1 MDSRDGMQLKDGR
14 GGERKRPAA
23 QRSAEH
29 PGQDGLQRRHEEE
42 RVQLKRRRRTRTR
55 RRRRSEQFQ
64 FPMF

>member
-14 GGERKRPAA
+14 GGERRRPAGCAA
-23 QRSAEH
+23 QLRTPR
-29 PGQDGLQRRHEEE
+29 PGWLAAAAGIRKRGWV
-42 RVQLKRRRRTRTR
+42 RLK